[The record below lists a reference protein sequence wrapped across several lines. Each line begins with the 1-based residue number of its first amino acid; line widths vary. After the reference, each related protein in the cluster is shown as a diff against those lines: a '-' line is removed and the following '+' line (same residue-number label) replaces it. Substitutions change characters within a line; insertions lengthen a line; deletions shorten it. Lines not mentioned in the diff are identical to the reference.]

1 MLKKIWNNRK
11 TVGYI
16 ALALV
21 CVMIGS
27 VIGAGQPAQDVAGGY
42 QALTGISG

>member
-16 ALALV
+16 ALALA

-27 VIGAGQPAQDVAGGY
+27 MIGAAQPAQAANSVM
-42 QALTGISG
+42 SS

>member
-27 VIGAGQPAQDVAGGY
+27 VKG
-42 QALTGISG
+42 